1 MAYSDFTLPGLIA
14 QFQLTVIEDQELFA
28 EIEPVAVPP
37 FLDDMLRESAPLALA
52 INTEKARSEMILAPI
67 LIELRKLTGRRI
79 SLFSGVDFP
88 VAPELGL
95 TGYCDF
101 IVSRSR
107 EQLFIAAPTLIIIE
121 AKNENIKGGLPQ
133 CLAAMLAAQIFNA
146 RAGKELDAVYG
157 VVTTGSNWKFLRLTG
172 QTATIDL
179 REYYLNELGGL
190 LGVLLHTVGADDL
203 MQADQ
208 KIAA

>member
-14 QFQLTVIEDQELFA
+14 QFNLTVVEDQELFA
-28 EIEPVAVPP
+28 EIEPIAVPP
-37 FLDDMLRESAPLALA
+37 FLDSMLRESAPLALA
-52 INTEKARSEMILAPI
+52 INTEKARSEMIIAPI
-67 LIELRKLTGRRI
+67 LIELRKLTRRRI

-101 IVSRSR
+101 IVSRSP
-107 EQLFIAAPTLIIIE
+107 EQLFIAAPAVIIIE
-121 AKNENIKGGLPQ
+121 AKNENIKGGLAQ

-146 RAGKELDAVYG
+146 RAGKEFDAIYG
-157 VVTTGSNWKFLRLTG
+157 VVTTGSAWKFLRLTG

-190 LGVLLHTVGADDL
+190 LGVLLHIVGADEL
-203 MQADQ
+203 AQAEQ
-208 KIAA
+208 PIAA